1 MAVSNNNQHQW
12 HQSNSDTHELLHRE
26 LDEAH
31 RTIRALMRRLAEEQ
45 EQQRK
50 THHAYEQ
57 MKQNII
63 EINREQ
69 AMVERERNMW
79 RMRAEQQG
87 MISSDN
93 LPMLTGDE
101 INAIRRAMARLHHP
115 DRGGDIDRMKLWN
128 KLLDT
133 LEKPRGN

>member
-12 HQSNSDTHELLHRE
+12 HQSNSDTHELLQRE

-79 RMRAEQQG
+79 RLRA
-87 MISSDN
+87 
-93 LPMLTGDE
+93 
-101 INAIRRAMARLHHP
+101 
-115 DRGGDIDRMKLWN
+115 
-128 KLLDT
+128 
-133 LEKPRGN
+133 

>member
-12 HQSNSDTHELLHRE
+12 HQSNSDTHELLQRE

-45 EQQRK
+45 DQQRK
-50 THHAYEQ
+50 TYHAYEQ

-93 LPMLTGDE
+93 LPVLTSDE
-101 INAIRRAMARLHHP
+101 INAIRRAMARIHHP

>member
-1 MAVSNNNQHQW
+1 
-12 HQSNSDTHELLHRE
+12 
-26 LDEAH
+26 
-31 RTIRALMRRLAEEQ
+31 MRRLAEEQ

-93 LPMLTGDE
+93 LPVLTSDD

>member
-1 MAVSNNNQHQW
+1 
-12 HQSNSDTHELLHRE
+12 
-26 LDEAH
+26 
-31 RTIRALMRRLAEEQ
+31 
-45 EQQRK
+45 
-50 THHAYEQ
+50 

-93 LPMLTGDE
+93 LPVLTSDE
-101 INAIRRAMARLHHP
+101 INAIRRAMARIHHP

>member
-12 HQSNSDTHELLHRE
+12 HQSNSDTHELLQRE

-45 EQQRK
+45 DQQRK
-50 THHAYEQ
+50 TYHAYEQ